1 MSLPHD
7 HFPNVFDP
15 LETKALAA
23 AFKLAWAT
31 MSVEPTTSTVGH
43 AQSRLAMDLIAVAN
57 SGFDPQE
64 LANRALDRCLSTNH
78 QRELKAI
85 LELGDRAGTG
95 AYIPQRLLEVLLD
108 VLGGRRPSEFENS
121 PMFEVVALDDDRS
134 TGTPLGSSP
143 IEAVAQVLFEAAAA
157 NQPSLRIVLIR
168 GTETLEDSAS
178 LAVTKAGAERIVVAP
193 CSRTLE
199 QE

>member
-15 LETKALAA
+15 LETKALAV

-43 AQSRLAMDLIAVAN
+43 AQSRLAKAIMAFAN

-64 LANRALDRCLSTNH
+64 LADRALDRCLPTNGL
-78 QRELKAI
+78 RELKAI
-85 LELGDRAGTG
+85 LELGERAGTG
-95 AYIPQRLLEVLLD
+95 AYIPQRPLEVLLD
-108 VLGGRRPSEFENS
+108 VLGGRRSSEFENS
-121 PMFEVVALDDDRS
+121 HVFEVVALDDDRS
-134 TGTPLGSSP
+134 TGAPLGSSP
-143 IEAVAQVLFEAAAA
+143 IEAVARILFEAAAA
-157 NQPSLRIVLIR
+157 YQPSRRIVLIK
-168 GTETLEDSAS
+168 GMETLEDSAS
-178 LAVTKAGAERIVVAP
+178 LTATKAGAERIVVAP

-199 QE
+199 